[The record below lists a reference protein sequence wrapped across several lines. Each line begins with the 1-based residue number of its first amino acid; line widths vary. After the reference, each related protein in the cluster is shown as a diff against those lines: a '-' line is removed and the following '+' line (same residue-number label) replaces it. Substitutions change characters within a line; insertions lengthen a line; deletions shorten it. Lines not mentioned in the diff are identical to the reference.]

1 MKLFSIVL
9 LMLLG
14 IAQLNWAQESVKT
27 PSLNTMSNVIGV
39 SAEGGMTLA
48 FTDYSTNKFNYNIK
62 GALEYYIPSK
72 GSGNI
77 GLRVFGQTGFISGKG
92 APIAPINA
100 GNSTD
105 EFSTKIDILGGQVM
119 YILSLKDAVYPWV
132 AVGISN
138 IWFDPKGGDG
148 VQLPNNI
155 AGNYNKIM
163 MAFNG
168 DAGVRIM
175 VSKNIS
181 ININGG
187 VVVGKKD
194 YLDDISTGSN
204 NDMFYT
210 LNAGLSY
217 YFGRAKDSDGDG
229 VPDSRDMCPNTPIG
243 VKVDKDGCPLDADGD
258 GVPDYLDKCPNTPT
272 GVKVDATGCP
282 LDADGDGVP
291 DYLDKCPNTPTG
303 VKVDASGCPLDSDG
317 DGVPDYLDKCPNT
330 PLGVQVDADGCP
342 IKKETVVIVQPPE
355 IESLVLSGDANF
367 EFNKSAL
374 LPNAY
379 PVLDSLVGT
388 MMKHHEYKWEIG
400 GYTDKIG
407 SDSYNIKLSQKRAK
421 AVEDYLVS
429 KGVERNNLK
438 IVGYGKASPIATN
451 ETPEGRSM
459 NRRVEI
465 KVLSK
470 DK

>member
-9 LMLLG
+9 LMFLG
-14 IAQLNWAQESVKT
+14 IAQLNWAQETVK
-27 PSLNTMSNVIGV
+27 PRNLNTMSNVIGV
-39 SAEGGMTLA
+39 SAEGGITIP
-48 FTDYSTNKFNYNIK
+48 FTDYSSGKINYNIK
-62 GALEYYIPSK
+62 GSLEYYLPSR

-92 APIAPINA
+92 APSGS
-100 GNSTD
+100 GNPTD

-119 YILSLKDAVYPWV
+119 YIVSLKDAVYPWV
-132 AVGISN
+132 GVGISN
-138 IWFDPKGGDG
+138 IWFGPKDANGN
-148 VQLPNNI
+148 VLPNNFS
-155 AGNYNKIM
+155 GNYTKFM
-163 MAFNG
+163 LGFNG
-168 DAGVRIM
+168 DLGVRIIISRNM
-175 VSKNIS
+175 S

-187 VVVGKKD
+187 IIVGKKD
-194 YLDDISTGSN
+194 FLDDIKTGSN
-204 NDMFYT
+204 NDMLYT
-210 LNAGLSY
+210 LNAGLAY

-229 VPDSRDMCPNTPIG
+229 VPDSRDMCPNTPLG
-243 VKVDKDGCPLDADGD
+243 VKVDADGCPLDADGD

-303 VKVDASGCPLDSDG
+303 VKVDANGCPLDSDG

-367 EFNKSAL
+367 EFNKSKL

-388 MMKHHEYKWEIG
+388 MLKHREYKWEIG

-407 SDSYNIKLSQKRAK
+407 SDNYNIKLSQRRAK
-421 AVEDYLVS
+421 SVEDYLVS
-429 KGVERNNLK
+429 KGVAKNSLK
-438 IVGYGKASPIATN
+438 IVGYGKANPIATN

-470 DK
+470 K